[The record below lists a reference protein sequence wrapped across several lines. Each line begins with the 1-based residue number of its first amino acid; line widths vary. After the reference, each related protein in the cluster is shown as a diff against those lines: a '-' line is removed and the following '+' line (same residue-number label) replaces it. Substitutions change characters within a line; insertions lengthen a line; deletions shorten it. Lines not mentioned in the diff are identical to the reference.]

1 MNESDQYRPYGPQP
15 MPSTEPSAPGAGSED
30 DEWAEARAGVAPGQD
45 ALEANILEVLHTCF
59 DPEIPVDIYEL
70 GLIYKIGVDR
80 DCKVWI
86 DMTLTSPACPVA
98 GILPGQVE
106 GKIQAM
112 PGVTDAKV
120 NITWDPPWTPEMMS
134 EAAKLELG
142 LM

>member
-1 MNESDQYRPYGPQP
+1 MNESDQYQPYGPQP
-15 MPSTEPSAPGAGSED
+15 MPSTEPNAPGADPED
-30 DEWAEARAGVAPGQD
+30 EEWAEARAGVAPGQEV
-45 ALEANILEVLHTCF
+45 LEANILEVLHTCF

-80 DCKVWI
+80 DSKVWI